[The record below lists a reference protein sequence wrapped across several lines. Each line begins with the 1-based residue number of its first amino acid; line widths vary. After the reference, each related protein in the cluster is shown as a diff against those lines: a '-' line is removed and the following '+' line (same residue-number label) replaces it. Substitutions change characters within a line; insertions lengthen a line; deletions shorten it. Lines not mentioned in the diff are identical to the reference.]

1 VKLKFSETPTWLL
14 FLLSITP
21 MLFGELALKY
31 WSFVVIAITIFFA
44 LWAYS
49 VTKELTARNKY
60 APAQNFGKFRRALII
75 GAAYVTML
83 FLCLYFN
90 GTDEVNGWILVLIL
104 VGQFILLYC
113 FIYLLIFISRSIA
126 ILEFQKPV
134 GFSEFAGYF
143 FCLFFFP
150 IGIWW
155 VNAKIRYLIR
165 KEEYEFN

>member
-1 VKLKFSETPTWLL
+1 
-14 FLLSITP
+14 
-21 MLFGELALKY
+21 
-31 WSFVVIAITIFFA
+31 
-44 LWAYS
+44 
-49 VTKELTARNKY
+49 
-60 APAQNFGKFRRALII
+60 
-75 GAAYVTML
+75 ML